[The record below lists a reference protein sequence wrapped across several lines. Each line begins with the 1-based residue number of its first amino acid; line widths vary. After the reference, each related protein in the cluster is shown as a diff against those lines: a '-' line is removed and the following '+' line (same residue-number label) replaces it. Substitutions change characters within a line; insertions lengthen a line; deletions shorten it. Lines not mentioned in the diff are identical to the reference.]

1 MRFGVREICDVAFR
15 AKSKMTLG
23 GRTFY
28 KNEPVI
34 YFDSLKTSSLEGAS
48 TRVFHSCLFNRRH
61 LTLKPSII
69 HK

>member
-23 GRTFY
+23 GRSFY

-34 YFDSLKTSSLEGAS
+34 
-48 TRVFHSCLFNRRH
+48 LFRLSENF
-61 LTLKPSII
+61 
-69 HK
+69 